1 MIASSSLALTS
12 MRSVRVLASL
22 ALVHLPRQPVV
33 VMTGHR
39 AMYPHVSMMAID
51 LSGAACAARR
61 RAVFHAL
68 GVKTMRH
75 RLVFPPVLT
84 RDKRR
89 AIARKGACVMCCD
102 HCDLRHT
109 ASNGA
114 RQARDNN
121 LAPHGRGLAAHERR
135 GLQVAR
141 RAKGVY
147 NASPSCEGRESRSRC
162 ITATAR
168 YRAQGGAGGA
178 GTGRLD
184 RGHTHFAMSQWI

>member
-1 MIASSSLALTS
+1 M
-12 MRSVRVLASL
+12 
-22 ALVHLPRQPVV
+22 VHPPRQHVV

-39 AMYPHVSMMAID
+39 AMYQHVSMMAID

-68 GVKTMRH
+68 GVETRRH

-89 AIARKGACVMCCD
+89 AMARNGACVMCCD
-102 HCDLRHT
+102 HCGLRQT

-114 RQARDNN
+114 RQARDNT

-147 NASPSCEGRESRSRC
+147 NASPSCAGRESRSRC
-162 ITATAR
+162 ITTHAR
-168 YRAQGGAGGA
+168 YRAQGGAGGV
-178 GTGRLD
+178 GTGLRD
-184 RGHTHFAMSQWI
+184 QGHTHSALSQWI